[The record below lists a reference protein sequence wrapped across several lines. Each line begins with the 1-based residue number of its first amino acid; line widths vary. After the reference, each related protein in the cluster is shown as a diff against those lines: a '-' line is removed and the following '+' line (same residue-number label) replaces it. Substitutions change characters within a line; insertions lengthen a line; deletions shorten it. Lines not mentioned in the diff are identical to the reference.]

1 MAAKTAANFTIFTPQ
16 YVIKATSVFIDKNW
30 MPLMATIGVFI
41 MILAIVLYY
50 MYKDYI
56 DFPIGKISRV
66 GKTTFRDSI
75 RAAIK
80 SKFRKKR

>member
-1 MAAKTAANFTIFTPQ
+1 MAGRVANFTIFTPQ

-41 MILAIVLYY
+41 MILAVVFYY

-56 DFPIGKISRV
+56 DFPIGKMSKV
-66 GKTTFRDSI
+66 GKTTFRDSL
-75 RAAIK
+75 RAALK
-80 SKFRKKR
+80 SKFKKR